1 MDFDS
6 YLDLYN
12 KIKSCHLRECIL
24 NWSFHIIVF
33 LFVIIIFGKLLYG
46 RFHNFQ
52 IMIYWHHKNI
62 SFYWLY
68 GILHV
73 FANCVRAAWFVQ
85 GLQIAGELLLCYTR
99 KAIIITILFENAL
112 RFATPLFGDLRMLF
126 WMALPLFI
134 TQKKIEKSRDSLF
147 SFNVR
152 FSTSR
157 AS

>member
-1 MDFDS
+1 MVFDS

-12 KIKSCHLRECIL
+12 RIKSCHLRECIL

-33 LFVIIIFGKLLYG
+33 LFVIIIFGKLVYG

-85 GLQIAGELLLCYTR
+85 ATWITNCGSTTIVLQEEGNNNNH
-99 KAIIITILFENAL
+99 IIWKRIKICNPIVWWFENVILNGLA
-112 RFATPLFGDLRMLF
+112 
-126 WMALPLFI
+126 FI
-134 TQKKIEKSRDSLF
+134 YYTKENWEKSW
-147 SFNVR
+147 
-152 FSTSR
+152 
-157 AS
+157 